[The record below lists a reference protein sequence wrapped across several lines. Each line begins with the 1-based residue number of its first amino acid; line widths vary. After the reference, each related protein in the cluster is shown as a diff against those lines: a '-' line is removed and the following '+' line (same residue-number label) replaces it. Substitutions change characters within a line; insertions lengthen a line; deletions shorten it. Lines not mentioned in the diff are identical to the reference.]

1 VSLYVEQDDAPE
13 VGAVVPRAIGS
24 SGGVVFV
31 PGAFVHAALPVLDPG
46 DHGDWVRSSR
56 TVNLRLRSGVD
67 PSGVPIGL
75 PHGSIARLLLS
86 WVATEAKRTG
96 IPEVRIGTSL
106 GMLMCSLGFD
116 ARSQSG
122 GVNGTITRVRE
133 QARRLFSCS
142 AVIERLK
149 DGTARGGSLWTPSP
163 TLFSDPIGSVV
174 TLTEHFM
181 TEIVDHGVPTDQS
194 TLRGLSRSA
203 LSMDIYVWLSW
214 RFSFLRGDQ
223 KVSWEQLQLQFGSAS
238 EQTKKFREIFT
249 TALERVREVYP
260 DIRVSTGPYGLT
272 LRPSKTSV
280 PKLRYF

>member
-1 VSLYVEQDDAPE
+1 M
-13 VGAVVPRAIGS
+13 
-24 SGGVVFV
+24 
-31 PGAFVHAALPVLDPG
+31 PGAFVHAALPMKDPG
-46 DHGDWVRSSR
+46 AHGDWVRSSR
-56 TVNLRLRSGVD
+56 TVTLCLRSGVD
-67 PSGVPIGL
+67 SAGVPLGL
-75 PHGSIARLLLS
+75 PYGSIARLLLS

-96 IPEVRIGTSL
+96 IPEVRVGTSL
-106 GMLMCSLGFD
+106 GMLMFSLGFD

-122 GVNGTITRVRE
+122 GANGTVTRVKE

-142 AVIERLK
+142 AVVERLK
-149 DGTARGGSLWTPSP
+149 DGATLGGHLWTPS
-163 TLFSDPIGSVV
+163 LALISEPIGSVV

-181 TEIVDHGVPTDQS
+181 TEIVDHGVPADQA

-223 KVSWEQLQLQFGSAS
+223 KVGWEQLQQQFGSAS
-238 EQTKKFREIFT
+238 EETKKFRQTFT
-249 TALERVREVYP
+249 TALERVRKVYP

-280 PKLRYF
+280 PKLRIY